1 VGLQAPNA
9 RAPARRVGLDVLR
22 DAQAAAGERAGRDRP
37 RPLDREDAVD
47 EQPGARGFGG
57 GRGPQ
62 EGVERGDEP
71 VDAFTGLGGHG
82 DHGRVREHRSLDALE
97 HLVGSDRERL
107 VVDQVALRERDHPA
121 GHPEDVEDLQV
132 LLGLRFPPLVRR
144 DDEQD
149 ESNRPDPGEHVP
161 DEPLVSGHVHEPDLA
176 TARERA
182 PRVPEV
188 DREPATLLLGPP
200 IRVHPGHPDDQGRL
214 PVVDV
219 TGRRD
224 DAELSA
230 HISLRRRGR
239 RPPTHRGPRGRDRA
253 AARP

>member
-1 VGLQAPNA
+1 MSVPVATVPAPLI
-9 RAPARRVGLDVLR
+9 G
-22 DAQAAAGERAGRDRP
+22 
-37 RPLDREDAVD
+37 EDAVD
-47 EQPGARGFGG
+47 EQPGARGFRR
-57 GRGPQ
+57 GRRPQ
-62 EGVERGDEP
+62 ERVERGGEP
-71 VDAFTGLGGHG
+71 VETLAGLGRDG
-82 DHGRVREHRSLDALE
+82 DHGRLRQHRSLDALE
-97 HLVGSDRERL
+97 HLVGGDGQRL
-107 VVDQVALRERDHPA
+107 VVDQVAFRERDHPA
-121 GHPEDVEDLQV
+121 GHPQHVEDLQV
-132 LLGLRFPPLVRR
+132 LLGLGFPSLVRR

-149 ESNRPDPGEHVP
+149 EPNRPDPGEHVP
-161 DEPLVSGHVHEPDLA
+161 DEPLVSGHVNEPDLA

-230 HISLRRRGR
+230 HVSLRRRGR
-239 RPPTHRGPRGRDRA
+239 RPPARRGPRGRDRA